1 MADEVKSSF
10 GGFDAVFDQFL
21 SPNNIDGENNE
32 HTISPEEIEKEMQK
46 FDTLDDD
53 DDNVG
58 SNSKKDGK
66 EATELKTNSKKD
78 VSTKT
83 SIKQAV
89 SKKDNDSN
97 ESKDDNDIDDSE
109 DSEDIDES
117 KNEDSTSSKENSD
130 EDGEVEESDL
140 VDAFSDIFAEELGW
154 EFNEGE
160 KPTSIKELV
169 AYMQE
174 LIETNSE
181 PKYASDEIK
190 ELDEFIKQGGNVKEY
205 FNSLYATEV
214 DPDKIDIAKENNQKT
229 VIRENLRNRGYSEAR
244 IEKLV
249 SRYEELGALEEEA
262 QDSLEELKDFKEKTK
277 KQLLEQTKKQYEQSV
292 KSQLEF
298 VKNVE
303 SLIKDA
309 KDIRGIPMSE
319 KDKRALTEYIFK
331 PTTSGRTSYQEEYN
345 SDLKNLIESAFFT
358 MKKNTLVQ
366 QIERKASTDAVKNL
380 KLKLKA
386 KGKSTKNTE
395 SDMSDTNSG
404 KVRQLWE
411 IASKELI

>member
-21 SPNNIDGENNE
+21 SPNNINGENNE
-32 HTISPEEIEKEMQK
+32 HTISPEEIEKDMQR

-53 DDNVG
+53 TDDAKSD
-58 SNSKKDGK
+58 SNKDGK
-66 EATELKTNSKKD
+66 EATESKTKKD

-83 SIKQAV
+83 PVKQV
-89 SKKDNDSN
+89 ISKKD
-97 ESKDDNDIDDSE
+97 ESKDDNDIDDNE

-117 KNEDSTSSKENSD
+117 KNEDSTSSKENSN

-140 VDAFSDIFAEELGW
+140 VDAFSDIFADELGW

-160 KPTSIKELV
+160 KPSSIKELV
-169 AYMQE
+169 NYMQE
-174 LIETNSE
+174 LIETNSQ
-181 PKYASDEIK
+181 PKYASDEIR

-205 FNSLYATEV
+205 FSSLYSTEV
-214 DPDKIDIAKENNQKT
+214 DPDKVDITKETNQKT

-277 KQLLEQTKKQYEQSV
+277 KQLLEQTKKQHEESV
-292 KSQLEF
+292 RSQLTF
-298 VKNVE
+298 VRNVE
-303 SLIKDA
+303 SLIKDV
-309 KDIRGIPMSE
+309 KDIRGIPISE
-319 KDKRALTEYIFK
+319 KDKRSLTEYIFK
-331 PTTSGRTSYQEEYN
+331 PTASGRTSYQEEYN

-395 SDMSDTNSG
+395 SDMNDTNSG

>member
-21 SPNNIDGENNE
+21 SPNNINGENNE
-32 HTISPEEIEKEMQK
+32 HTMSPEEIEKDMQR
-46 FDTLDDD
+46 FDSLEDDTKSD
-53 DDNVG
+53 
-58 SNSKKDGK
+58 SKKDG
-66 EATELKTNSKKD
+66 EATESKTKKVKE

-83 SIKQAV
+83 SIKPAIKN
-89 SKKDNDSN
+89 SSD
-97 ESKDDNDIDDSE
+97 ESKDGSDDDKDVDDE

-117 KNEDSTSSKENSD
+117 KDEDSTSSKEDND

-154 EFNEGE
+154 EFEENE
-160 KPTSIKELV
+160 KPKSVKELV
-169 AYMQE
+169 SYMQE
-174 LIETNSE
+174 LIENNSQ

-205 FNSLYATEV
+205 FNSLYSTEV
-214 DPDKIDIAKENNQKT
+214 DPNKIDITRESNQKT
-229 VIRENLRNRGYSEAR
+229 VIKENLRNRGYSEAR
-244 IEKLV
+244 VEKLV
-249 SRYEELGALEEEA
+249 NRYEELGALEEEA
-262 QDSLEELKDFKEKTK
+262 QDSLEELKDYKEKTK
-277 KQLLEQTKKQYEQSV
+277 KQLLEHTKKQHEESV
-292 KSQLEF
+292 RSQLEF

-303 SLIKDA
+303 SLIKDV

-319 KDKRALTEYIFK
+319 KDRRALTEYIFK
-331 PTTSGRTSYQEEYN
+331 PTSSGKTSYQEEYN

-395 SDMSDTNSG
+395 SDMGDTNSG